1 MRCGS
6 LPRGIMWVLAAAIL
20 LLPTQ
25 LTCASERGLPQPD
38 HLVVVI
44 FENHSFDQII
54 DSADAQFINKLARD
68 GALFINAYGVA
79 HPSQP
84 NYFALFSGSTQ
95 GVHDDRRHT
104 FDTPTLTS
112 VLAAANKSFIGF
124 VETESKLFGFIETGS
139 SHDHNPWESFINARA
154 AQRNFKE
161 FPDDFAQLPTVSF
174 VIPSLAH
181 SMHDGSVRDGDA
193 WLKTHFGA
201 YAQWAKAHNSL
212 LIITF
217 DEDDKKAG
225 NHIATIF
232 YGAYVRPGHYA
243 EPITHYSVLSTILAM
258 YGLASLGEAATSQP
272 IRAIWDK

>member
-1 MRCGS
+1 MRCGN
-6 LPRGIMWVLAAAIL
+6 LPRGISFALATAIL

-25 LTCASERGLPQPD
+25 LTFASEKGLPQPD
-38 HLVVVI
+38 HVVVVI

-54 DSADAQFINKLARD
+54 DSTDAQFINMLARD
-68 GALFINAYGVA
+68 GALFINAYGIA

-95 GVHDDRRHT
+95 GVHDYRRHT

-112 VLAAANKSFIGF
+112 ALAAANKSFVGF
-124 VETESKLFGFIETGS
+124 VETESKLFGFIQTGS
-139 SHDHNPWESFINARA
+139 SYDHNPWESFINARA
-154 AQRNFKE
+154 SERNFNE
-161 FPDDFAQLPTVSF
+161 FPNDFAQLPTVSF

-193 WLKTHFGA
+193 WLKTHLGA

-232 YGAYVRPGHYA
+232 YGAHVQPGHYA
-243 EPITHYSVLSTILAM
+243 EPITHYSVLSTLLAM
-258 YGLASLGEAATSQP
+258 YGLPSLGEAAASQP
-272 IRAIWDK
+272 IYAIWDE

>member
-1 MRCGS
+1 MRCGN
-6 LPRGIMWVLAAAIL
+6 LPRGITWVLAATIL
-20 LLPTQ
+20 LLPRQ

-38 HLVVVI
+38 HVVVVI

-54 DSADAQFINKLARD
+54 DSVDARFINQLARG

-112 VLAAANKSFIGF
+112 VLAAANKSFVGF
-124 VETESKLFGFIETGS
+124 VETESKFFGFIETGS

-174 VIPSLAH
+174 VIPNVAH

-193 WLKTHFGA
+193 WLKTRLGA
-201 YAQWAKAHNSL
+201 YAQWAIAHNSL

-217 DEDDKKAG
+217 DEDDRKAG

-232 YGAYVRPGHYA
+232 YGAHVRPEHYA
-243 EPITHYSVLSTILAM
+243 EPITHYNVLSTILAM
-258 YGLASLGEAATSQP
+258 YGLPSLGEAATSQP
-272 IRAIWDK
+272 IHAIWDK